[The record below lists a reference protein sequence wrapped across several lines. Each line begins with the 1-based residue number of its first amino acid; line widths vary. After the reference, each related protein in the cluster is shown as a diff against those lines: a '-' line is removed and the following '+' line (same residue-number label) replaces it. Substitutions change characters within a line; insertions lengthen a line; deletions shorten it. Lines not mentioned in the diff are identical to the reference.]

1 MEKNWLPSEEKV
13 EEVTSLLLPSTK
25 TESSMSLLLS
35 SKESN
40 KRNSNINVILWP
52 YQKNKKLKKKK
63 QQKNR
68 VGVAKDKNNSA
79 STIDALMPPDTKKI
93 IEEIPDLISDANFN
107 EIVSDEFDNN
117 LNSRTILKL
126 N

>member
-1 MEKNWLPSEEKV
+1 M
-13 EEVTSLLLPSTK
+13 
-25 TESSMSLLLS
+25 
-35 SKESN
+35 
-40 KRNSNINVILWP
+40 
-52 YQKNKKLKKKK
+52 
-63 QQKNR
+63 
-68 VGVAKDKNNSA
+68 
-79 STIDALMPPDTKKI
+79 IDALMPPDTKKI

>member
-1 MEKNWLPSEEKV
+1 MTLPKKQ
-13 EEVTSLLLPSTK
+13 K
-25 TESSMSLLLS
+25 T
-35 SKESN
+35 
-40 KRNSNINVILWP
+40 
-52 YQKNKKLKKKK
+52 KKKK

>member
-13 EEVTSLLLPSTK
+13 EEVTSLLLPSIK

>member
-1 MEKNWLPSEEKV
+1 MEKNWLPTEEKV

-52 YQKNKKLKKKK
+52 YQKNKKLKKK

-79 STIDALMPPDTKKI
+79 STTDALMPPDTKKI

>member
-1 MEKNWLPSEEKV
+1 MTLPKKQ
-13 EEVTSLLLPSTK
+13 K
-25 TESSMSLLLS
+25 T
-35 SKESN
+35 
-40 KRNSNINVILWP
+40 
-52 YQKNKKLKKKK
+52 KKKK

-79 STIDALMPPDTKKI
+79 SMIDALMPPDTKKI

>member
-52 YQKNKKLKKKK
+52 YQKNKKLKKK